1 MPELPEVE
9 TIVRSLSS
17 KLRGHEVSSS
27 TVFSS
32 HFLRNTSPFFL
43 RRLRRRKVVDMRRRG
58 KLILLDFEDNLSLV
72 FHLKMTGQ
80 FFFSRR
86 REPRDKHTHFVLTF
100 KSQERELRFRDV
112 RKFGFL
118 IGVKTSEAFLTDELG
133 LLGPEPLEIDFFRFK
148 KLFQGR
154 KARLKSLLLDQTF
167 IAGIGNIYADEILF
181 QAKLHPLIPAPQ
193 LTDVH
198 LKRLSLATKDVLN
211 EAIRCKGSS
220 IRDYLDDEGER
231 GNFQDLHRV
240 YGREALPCFICGE
253 AIRRI
258 RMGGRSS
265 FFCPRCQ
272 KSRSVRAKRSSR
284 K

>member
-17 KLRGHEVSSS
+17 KLRGLEVLSA

-32 HFLRNTSPFFL
+32 HLLRNTSPSFL
-43 RRLRRRKVVDMRRRG
+43 RRLKGRKVVDMRRRG
-58 KLILLDFEDNLSLV
+58 KLILLDFKDDLSLV

-80 FFFSRR
+80 LFFSPLG
-86 REPRDKHTHFVLTF
+86 EPRDKHTHFVLSF

-118 IGVKTSEAFLTDELG
+118 MGMKTSEAFLTDELG
-133 LLGPEPLEIDFFRFK
+133 LLGPEPLEIDFSHFK
-148 KLFQGR
+148 MIFQGR
-154 KARLKSLLLDQTF
+154 KARLKSLLLDQKF

-181 QAKLHPLIPAPQ
+181 QAKLHPLIPASQ

-231 GNFQDLHRV
+231 GNFQDHHRV
-240 YGREALPCFICGE
+240 YGREDLPCFICEE

-258 RMGGRSS
+258 RVGDRSS

-272 KSRSVRAKRSSR
+272 KKRAVSAKRSSR